1 MKIQRVSG
9 DILGN
14 LKPDLGGEMATTPR
28 EWPNKMKEYRDQA
41 AENACDG
48 IRVLLPLLEN
58 GSYDREEEL
67 RRIGIALYCLQ
78 NIARLLESAGA
89 STEPIIKF

>member
-1 MKIQRVSG
+1 MKTQRVSG
-9 DILGN
+9 EIMGN
-14 LKPDLGGEMATTPR
+14 LKPTLGDEMSTAPR

-58 GSYDREEEL
+58 GSHDREEEL

-78 NIARLLESAGA
+78 NIARLLEAAGA
-89 STEPIIKF
+89 STEPIIKY